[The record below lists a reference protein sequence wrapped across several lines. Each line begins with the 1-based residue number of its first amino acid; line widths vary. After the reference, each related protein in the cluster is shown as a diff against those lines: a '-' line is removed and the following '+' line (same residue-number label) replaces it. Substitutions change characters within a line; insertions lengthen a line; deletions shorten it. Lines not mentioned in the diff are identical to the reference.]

1 MIDIVPGHPLGSI
14 WSVLG
19 LEDAAVVI
27 LAGPFA
33 AARGVPEYLVAPLY
47 SDRQAGFVWTA
58 DDVRLGRE
66 ETGLPDVRY
75 TAIWNA
81 RPALEADLLF
91 RLGQLSEDA
100 TVAVRD
106 VYWASLN
113 ERPLGKSARLG
124 RRIKSADEPAARFQ
138 AQELDR
144 WEPVSGRVMTV
155 VTLH

>member
-75 TAIWNA
+75 AAIWNA